1 MTAPSDRARTDAQTG
16 TALADSAIAALR
28 RHHEDLAARVGGF
41 TDDDLAR
48 QSGASEWSVA
58 QVLSHLGSGAE
69 ISLAGLQAAAAGTD
83 RPGQDFNHGVWDRW
97 NAMTPREQADGF
109 LTANESLVSAYEN
122 LDATARRD
130 LRIDLGFLPFPA
142 DLALVSG
149 MRLNEA
155 SLHGWDV
162 RVAFDPD
169 AGLPATEA
177 AIALD
182 LLTGPLSFL
191 LGFQAKTQILD
202 GRQVTVRVVT
212 TDPDRVIGLVLA
224 DKAGL
229 GAGTEDADVVL
240 TAPAEAFLRLL
251 AGRLAAPHTPDSV
264 ILTGDGITLDQLRTV
279 FPGY

>member
-1 MTAPSDRARTDAQTG
+1 MVPRPCSDRSSPRRFRDCR
-16 TALADSAIAALR
+16 AAP
-28 RHHEDLAARVGGF
+28 HHEDLAARVGGF
-41 TDDDLAR
+41 DDDDLAR

-58 QVLSHLGSGAE
+58 QVLSHVGSGAE
-69 ISLAGLQAAAAGTD
+69 IARAVLQAAAAGTD
-83 RPGQDFNHGVWDRW
+83 RPGQDFNLGVWDRW
-97 NAMTPREQADGF
+97 NAMTPRQQADGF
-109 LTANESLVSAYEN
+109 LTANDSLVSAYEN
-122 LDATARRD
+122 LDDTARRD

-142 DLALVSG
+142 DLALVTG

-155 SLHGWDV
+155 ILHGWDV

-169 AGLPATEA
+169 AGLPAAEA

-202 GRQVTVRVVT
+202 GREVTVRVVT
-212 TDPDRVIGLVLA
+212 TDPDRVLGLVLA
-224 DKAGL
+224 DKAEL

-251 AGRLAAPHTPDSV
+251 AGRLAAEHTPRSV
-264 ILTGDGITLDQLRTV
+264 VLTGDGVTLDQLRTV